1 MATRCLFLLQ
11 ESQGVPLGESA
22 GCEGS
27 SWLGRNYKGWVAA
40 ALCGLSPGKQLW
52 CIRWAQASGWT

>member
-27 SWLGRNYKGWVAA
+27 NCLGRNYRGWVAA
-40 ALCGLSPGKQLW
+40 ALCGLSPGKQLGQ
-52 CIRWAQASGWT
+52 C